1 MMKFATAAALMAATA
16 LGDGPNTQLK
26 DGFRMQATTFRSDK
40 GGLVD
45 VIHDDQFTL
54 DTGN

>member
-1 MMKFATAAALMAATA
+1 MKFATAAALMAATA

-45 VIHDDQFTL
+45 VIHDDQFTI